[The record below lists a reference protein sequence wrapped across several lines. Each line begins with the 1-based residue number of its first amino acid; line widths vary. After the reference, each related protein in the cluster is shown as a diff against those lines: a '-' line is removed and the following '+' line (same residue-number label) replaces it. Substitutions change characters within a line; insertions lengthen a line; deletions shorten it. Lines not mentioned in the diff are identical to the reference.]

1 MLARRTEKERLEQV
15 ERLVNTRREGKQI
28 FYSIASKEA
37 LAVMQVL
44 YPQFCAPDTGEND
57 D

>member
-1 MLARRTEKERLEQV
+1 MLARRTDKERLEQE

-44 YPQFCAPDTGEND
+44 YQQFCARDIRRK
-57 D
+57 